1 MLIDPFG
8 RAINYLRISITD
20 RCNLRCAYCLP
31 EAGVKWMPQESILTA
46 DEIMEVVAAAVGL
59 GITKVRITGG
69 EPLVRPDVIEIV
81 KRISAIGGVD
91 DLSLT
96 TNAILLEEMAKP
108 LAEAGLQRVNISM
121 DTLQPE
127 KFKKITRFGDFHKAW
142 RGILAADAAGLTPIK
157 MNCVVVGGLNDD
169 EVLDLAKLSIDHPW
183 HIRFIE
189 LMPVA
194 NEEDWGNNLPS
205 KEDRYVSVQRM
216 HEMLAPLG
224 LLPVDSSANLGP
236 ERTFRIPDAA
246 GTVGF
251 ISPLGDHFC
260 NKCNRLRLTADGSLR
275 SCLLNDKEISIRDA
289 LRRGEDLRSY
299 IEKAV
304 VNKPKGHELSQ
315 HNCPEARCMSQIG
328 G

>member
-31 EAGVKWMPQESILTA
+31 ESGIQWMPQESILTV
-46 DEIMEVVAAAVGL
+46 DEIVKVVAVAVEL

-69 EPLVRPDVIEIV
+69 EPLVRPDVLEIV
-81 KRISAIGGVD
+81 NRIAAFGGVA

-96 TNAILLEEMAKP
+96 TNAILLEELARP
-108 LAEAGLQRVNISM
+108 LADAGLQRVNISL

-127 KFKKITRFGDFHKAW
+127 KYKKITRFGNFSKAW
-142 RGILAADAAGLTPIK
+142 RGILSAEDAGLKPLK
-157 MNCVVVGGLNDD
+157 LNCVVVGGLNDD
-169 EVLDLAKLSIDHPW
+169 EVLDLARISVDHSW
-183 HIRFIE
+183 HVRFIE

-194 NEEDWGNNLPS
+194 NEQDWGSSLPE
-205 KEDRYVSVQRM
+205 KAGRYVSVQRM
-216 HEMLAPLG
+216 HEILSPLG
-224 LLPVDSSANLGP
+224 LRPVDSTNNLGP
-236 ERTFRIPDAA
+236 ERTFRIPDAK

-289 LRRGEDLRSY
+289 LRRGDDLHSY
-299 IEKAV
+299 IEKSV

-315 HNCPEARCMSQIG
+315 HNCSEARCMSQIG